1 MGLDLRLSYEFF
13 ELYAH
18 RGALYFRG
26 EVPALVALTALDAR
40 SGFKDDCRASTFVA
54 IFKRVLKKKHRSQRV
69 WDFSSVLL

>member
-1 MGLDLRLSYEFF
+1 MNFSNFMPIA
-13 ELYAH
+13 AH
-18 RGALYFRG
+18 CTFGG
-26 EVPALVALTALDAR
+26 QVPALVALTALDAR